1 MEVYRFQWTGAAWNI
16 MSWLRL
22 YPGSLYILLNL
33 PCNCHLCI
41 YWNTWYFSKFQ
52 CSLISPW
59 RENSVLHKVFC
70 SGRNLLY
77 CLGFFSTCLLCNFQK
92 SNPEIEC
99 SAGIRAVPPAHIASQ
114 ERSNL
119 HKNNLYLLVFAI
131 HSFLSLNHHG

>member
-22 YPGSLYILLNL
+22 YSGSLYILLNL

-77 CLGFFSTCLLCNFQK
+77 CLGFFQPAFYAIFRKATLK
-92 SNPEIEC
+92 SN
-99 SAGIRAVPPAHIASQ
+99 AVLGLELCLQLILPPKKGLIFT
-114 ERSNL
+114 
-119 HKNNLYLLVFAI
+119 KIIYIFWYLLST
-131 HSFLSLNHHG
+131 HSSH